1 MQTMM
6 NQLKPQRTMNVQ
18 QTVNRRNNM
27 RNVYTA
33 MLMVFGLV
41 AALPVNA
48 QDQNEEVTIETKIHH
63 HQSLSRRPYQ
73 APVVMANKPAAEQA
87 WKGASMTA
95 GQEQK
100 EKHLQLLRMHSIG
113 KRPL

>member
-1 MQTMM
+1 
-6 NQLKPQRTMNVQ
+6 
-18 QTVNRRNNM
+18 M
-27 RNVYTA
+27 RNVYA
-33 MLMVFGLV
+33 AVVMVFGLV
-41 AALPVNA
+41 AVVPVHA
-48 QDQNEEVTIETKIHH
+48 QDEEVTVESKVYH

-73 APVVMANKPAAEQA
+73 APVVVANKPAAEQG
-87 WKGASMTA
+87 WEGASMTA